1 MGYLVQ
7 NLSIVDGQYN
17 PTFVN
22 VLNMTNTNVSS
33 AEFNYQIFNN
43 SINIAGWIRI
53 EFDPFTTI
61 GRFRF
66 NLPGFK
72 IGTIQARCRGTYSNI
87 DLSSTLTR
95 VNLEESTT
103 DLNNPIEFLVN
114 TSVPGSVNNISFNL
128 IYTLS

>member
-1 MGYLVQ
+1 LVF
-7 NLSIVDGQYN
+7 NSSIVDGQYN

-22 VLNMTNTNVSS
+22 VLNMTNTNVGS

-53 EFDPFTTI
+53 EFDPFTTV

-66 NLPGFK
+66 NLPNNK

-87 DLSSTLTR
+87 DLASTLTR
-95 VNLEESTT
+95 VNLNESTT
-103 DLNNPIEFLVN
+103 DLNNPVEFLVN
-114 TSVPGSVNNISFNL
+114 TSVAGSVNNISFNL
-128 IYTLS
+128 IYTLA

>member
-7 NLSIVDGQYN
+7 NSIIVDGQYN
-17 PTFVN
+17 PTLIN
-22 VLNMTNTNVSS
+22 VLNMTNTNVLA
-33 AEFNYQIFNN
+33 AEFNYQVFNN

-61 GRFRF
+61 GRFSF
-66 NLPGFK
+66 NLPNNK

-87 DLSSTLTR
+87 DLAPTLTR
-95 VNLEESTT
+95 VNLQESTT
-103 DLNNPIEFLVN
+103 DLNSPIEFGVN

-128 IYTLS
+128 IYTLA

>member
-1 MGYLVQ
+1 VGYLVF
-7 NLSIVDGQYN
+7 NSSIVDGQYN

-22 VLNMTNTNVSS
+22 VLNMTNTNVGS

-53 EFDPFTTI
+53 EFDPFTTV

-66 NLPGFK
+66 NLPNNK

-87 DLSSTLTR
+87 DLASTLTR
-95 VNLEESTT
+95 VNLNESTT
-103 DLNNPIEFLVN
+103 DLNNPVEFLVN
-114 TSVPGSVNNISFNL
+114 TSVAGSVNNISFNL
-128 IYTLS
+128 IYTLA